1 MAISRIAGQMLQA
14 NLERDGNSLAVIN
27 TANSIPILYLDV
39 TNSLVGIN
47 TPAPTTALHVV
58 GNILA
63 NNLST
68 TGNVDSGNVLT
79 TGLMSATSNITGGN
93 VLTTGLMSA
102 TGTITSSANI
112 TGGNLLTS
120 GQVSATGNV
129 TGNYILGNG
138 SQLTGLPA
146 TYSNA
151 NVATFLANF
160 GSNSIS
166 TTGNIT
172 SGNSVSGN
180 LTFSSTTIST
190 NLSNGNINL
199 TATGTGLVQISGNS
213 GIVIPTGNT
222 AQRPTGNTT
231 GTFRYNNILNQLE
244 YNNGSA
250 WIQVGSGGSGNVIVI
265 DQQIT
270 PDGTNATY
278 TLTQT
283 TTQAGILV
291 SINGI
296 SQLPSVSYTVTGNAI
311 TFTETPTTTDIIDI
325 RFLAAASS
333 QNQIFNSNANTLV
346 QTQDGGNITFTSS
359 NSTIGNINANGL
371 YLSGIVLAT
380 GNITGANIVTG
391 GLISAAGNIYGG
403 NLSVSGNV
411 IGNFTLDSGVS
422 ATGNITGGNVLTSGL
437 ISATSTITSA
447 ANIAGGNLTTG
458 GQVTATANITGGNLL
473 TSGQLISTKTGT
485 ATTGDGQ
492 LYLNGSTNNRIDYA
506 AIGLGDPTTSSRS
519 VGTKIVLWPQVDS
532 SGVDYAIGLTSG
544 VLWNSVHDET
554 KTFKWFA
561 NTIAVATLTGTGN
574 LTVTGNIASNNISV
588 TGGVTA
594 ASVAGGV
601 ITGTS
606 LSATGNITGGNLSA
620 GNGTIT
626 VGNIVTTGN
635 ISGNIGSATN
645 TFNTVFAKATT
656 AQYADI
662 AEMYAADNNY
672 APGTVLTVGGSQEVT
687 LSIQD
692 ADPRI
697 AGIVSENP
705 AYRMNAGLV
714 CAYPVAVALTGRVK
728 CLVQGTVVPGDM
740 MVSAGNGRARAESN
754 PAMGTVIGKALKA
767 STQDLDIIEVIV
779 GRL

>member
-47 TPAPTTALHVV
+47 TSAPTTALHVV

-68 TGNVDSGNVLT
+68 TGNVGSGNVLT

-102 TGTITSSANI
+102 TGKITSSANI

-422 ATGNITGGNVLTSGL
+422 ATGNITGGNVLTGGL
-437 ISATSTITSA
+437 
-447 ANIAGGNLTTG
+447 
-458 GQVTATANITGGNLL
+458 V
-473 TSGQLISTKTGT
+473 
-485 ATTGDGQ
+485 
-492 LYLNGSTNNRIDYA
+492 
-506 AIGLGDPTTSSRS
+506 
-519 VGTKIVLWPQVDS
+519 
-532 SGVDYAIGLTSG
+532 
-544 VLWNSVHDET
+544 
-554 KTFKWFA
+554 
-561 NTIAVATLTGTGN
+561 
-574 LTVTGNIASNNISV
+574 
-588 TGGVTA
+588 
-594 ASVAGGV
+594 
-601 ITGTS
+601 
-606 LSATGNITGGNLSA
+606 SATGNITGGNLSA

-645 TFNTVFAKATT
+645 TFNTVFAKTTT

-767 STQDLDIIEVIV
+767 STKDLDIIEVIV